1 MAPDFEIFQ
10 KLEIMRMI
18 SVFLPNLR
26 LSAVGTPELRLAAHA
41 HGYPCLHCEFEDC
54 DPMRTA
60 SAHRFSRIVDYE
72 TMRMVRHTYVGQV
85 LMSAD
90 SLAWLRDRR

>member
-10 KLEIMRMI
+10 KLEIMRMF
-18 SVFLPNLR
+18 SFFLQNLR
-26 LSAVGTPELRLAAHA
+26 LSAIGTPELRIAPMPMVTA
-41 HGYPCLHCEFEDC
+41 CLHSEIEDC

-72 TMRMVRHTYVGQV
+72 TMRMVSSYLCRA
-85 LMSAD
+85 SANEC
-90 SLAWLRDRR
+90 